1 MKPIL
6 LKAGIP
12 IAFSF
17 AGFILSMI
25 TTRKR
30 IHSKSSSS
38 HTSDETGSDSTNSE
52 EEVVTNTH
60 LLNPLVSLQIQD
72 RPRLEEEM
80 LGLKHLVNS
89 FQNRELE
96 LERRF
101 IRYCGLKEQELK
113 VSQLQNLLELELAHV
128 EFYKLMVEFIESE
141 NKRFGHMVVEYL
153 KIGGR
158 LESANTKNCLL
169 EMKVKKLLSASKK
182 YTHAASK
189 QALMLRAKEAEV
201 SRNQEKLEQK
211 DNMINDLENEI
222 QELKQILDRLEDE
235 KSTLTEKLEL
245 AESEKSTLTEKLEL
259 AELEKNSLTAKSE
272 LAEICASSIPKIA
285 EVSTAEHQE
294 DQLLTE
300 LEQLRNLGYTCS
312 TKNQEQ
318 ESHEQEDKHNPLE
331 LNFKQKYEEND
342 HHPGYDSDN
351 YSIDTTNDES
361 CTHITTDMNYQRKPK
376 LLKKL
381 KRWMIGH
388 EKTSKG
394 YSPTCNEEGEDY
406 QNKCFGR
413 HSVSYEAN
421 EQLVAGKKSSSS
433 L

>member
-25 TTRKR
+25 TARKT
-30 IHSKSSSS
+30 IHSTSSSS
-38 HTSDETGSDSTNSE
+38 HTEDETGSDSSNSE
-52 EEVVTNTH
+52 QEKLMTNTH
-60 LLNPLVSLQIQD
+60 LLNSLVSLQLQD

-80 LGLKHLVNS
+80 LGLKHLVSS

-101 IRYCGLKEQELK
+101 VRYCGLKEQELK
-113 VSQLQNLLELELAHV
+113 VSQSQNLLELELAHV
-128 EFYKLMVEFIESE
+128 EFYRLMVEFIEGE
-141 NKRFGHMVVEYL
+141 NKRFGDMVVEYL

-169 EMKVKKLLSASKK
+169 EMKVKKLLSASRK
-182 YTHAASK
+182 YGHVASK
-189 QALMLRAKEAEV
+189 QAFTLRAREAEG
-201 SRNQEKLEQK
+201 SRNREDLEQR
-211 DNMINDLENEI
+211 DNMIKDLESEI
-222 QELKQILDRLEDE
+222 LELKQILDRLENE
-235 KSTLTEKLEL
+235 KSTLI
-245 AESEKSTLTEKLEL
+245 EKLEL
-259 AELEKNSLTAKSE
+259 AELEKNSLTEKLE
-272 LAEICASSIPKIA
+272 LAEISASSIPKIE

-300 LEQLRNLGYTCS
+300 LEQLRNLRWTNL
-312 TKNQEQ
+312 TKNQQQ
-318 ESHEQEDKHNPLE
+318 ESHAKEEKHDPLA
-331 LNFKQKYEEND
+331 LNFNQKNEEND
-342 HHPGYDSDN
+342 HNPGYDSDN
-351 YSIDTTNDES
+351 YSIDTANGES
-361 CTHITTDMNYQRKPK
+361 SPHITTDMNHQRKPK

-381 KRWMIGH
+381 KRWMIGY

-394 YSPTCNEEGEDY
+394 YSPCNEEGEDY

-421 EQLVAGKKSSSS
+421 EQHVAGRKSCSS